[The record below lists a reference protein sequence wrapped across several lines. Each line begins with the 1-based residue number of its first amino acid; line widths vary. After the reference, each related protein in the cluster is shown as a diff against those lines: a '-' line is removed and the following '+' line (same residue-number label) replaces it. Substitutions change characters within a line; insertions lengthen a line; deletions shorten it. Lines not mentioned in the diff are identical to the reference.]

1 MIMKLD
7 IVKIISFFDV
17 LNEKVIIEVK
27 IIIDI
32 VMIER
37 MIIDLLSIIFEMLK
51 IIVFVKLMI
60 VKFVIE
66 V

>member
-1 MIMKLD
+1 M
-7 IVKIISFFDV
+7 VKIISFFDV

-27 IIIDI
+27 KIIDI

-37 MIIDLLSIIFEMLK
+37 MIIDLLNIIFEMLK
-51 IIVFVKLMI
+51 IVVFVKLI
-60 VKFVIE
+60 VMFVIE